1 MMKSR
6 KDFDVII
13 VGADIA
19 GVSLLFALSCFSN
32 VRNIALLEKE
42 KYMARGNSYFEYI
55 VKH

>member
-1 MMKSR
+1 MKSR